1 MGMQTT
7 APYEGPPVDIWSTG
21 VILYIM
27 VGGAFP
33 FVEATMKC
41 DLYASMAAGNFARPD
56 HFSKDLIDLLK
67 GMFIIDPR
75 ERFKI
80 DQVKQSRW
88 LNPDKDDG
96 MREPDDH
103 LKSAGVPEIGAEA
116 SMAIDDMPMA
126 MPMDEEPV
134 YRTLDPS
141 MLSVESAG
149 IEEEP
154 MYRAVDLDMFGG
166 MPSESLTPTQ
176 FSVSEA
182 ATPTSC
188 IYSCRPTGLF
198 STQLSAHD
206 LMQTLTTELQARDA
220 TVTAKPEKGQLK
232 VQMVGK
238 TGDMVKIKI
247 LVSEQNGTTQCA
259 VKRMK
264 GHALNYCDLF
274 SSFKPIFAR
283 NCTKVTNDR

>member
-1 MGMQTT
+1 MS
-7 APYEGPPVDIWSTG
+7 D
-21 VILYIM
+21 
-27 VGGAFP
+27 
-33 FVEATMKC
+33 
-41 DLYASMAAGNFARPD
+41 DL
-56 HFSKDLIDLLK
+56 
-67 GMFIIDPR
+67 
-75 ERFKI
+75 
-80 DQVKQSRW
+80 QVKQSRW

-166 MPSESLTPTQ
+166 MPSESLTPTE

-188 IYSCRPTGLF
+188 IYSCRPTSL
-198 STQLSAHD
+198 ST
-206 LMQTLTTELQARDA
+206 R
-220 TVTAKPEKGQLK
+220 
-232 VQMVGK
+232 
-238 TGDMVKIKI
+238 
-247 LVSEQNGTTQCA
+247 
-259 VKRMK
+259 
-264 GHALNYCDLF
+264 
-274 SSFKPIFAR
+274 SSY
-283 NCTKVTNDR
+283 